1 METVKVSS
9 KGQIVIPKSLRDAQ
23 SIQTGDQ
30 FIVTSVDG
38 ELRFKPALA
47 RSKVKLKSVAG
58 MLRGAGIQKLSER
71 ELERRIASELRGQD
85 AASKTR

>member
-23 SIQTGDQ
+23 RIQTGDQ

-38 ELRFKPALA
+38 ELRFKPAFA
-47 RSKVKLKSVAG
+47 SGKVTLKSVAG
-58 MLRGAGIQKLSER
+58 MLHGAGVQQLSDDEI
-71 ELERRIASELRGQD
+71 ERRISKELHGQD